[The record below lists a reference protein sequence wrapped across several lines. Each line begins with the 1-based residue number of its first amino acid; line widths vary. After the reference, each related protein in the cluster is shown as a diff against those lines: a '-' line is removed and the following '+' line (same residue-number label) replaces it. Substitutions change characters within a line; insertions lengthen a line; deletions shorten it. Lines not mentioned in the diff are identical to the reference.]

1 MPTDRPP
8 AKAAP
13 NPGTAARWKKALELR
28 LSGFTYQQ
36 IADACGYS
44 DHSSARYAIRR
55 SMQFSLAEPAEELRH
70 IEAARLDKL
79 MQFVWPKK
87 SDTEPVKA
95 NAGIG
100 DLDQRARDQSNRE
113 KDRLTRLYAKV
124 DRALKIME
132 RRARLMGV
140 DSPTLHK
147 IEADIQ
153 VPPTELSQVI
163 LENKDARNDYLKALE
178 LASGGLRL
186 TGGAGD
192 AGDSGEV
199 GAGAPSE
206 DPDRDNVGGGERGD

>member
-55 SMQFSLAEPAEELRH
+55 SMQFALAEPAEELRH

-100 DLDQRARDQSNRE
+100 DLDQRARDQANRE

-132 RRARLMGV
+132 RRAKLMGV
-140 DSPTLHK
+140 DSPLVHK

-153 VPPTELSQVI
+153 VPPTELSKVI
-163 LENKDARNDYLKALE
+163 LENKDARLDYLKALE

-186 TGGAGD
+186 AGGTSD
-192 AGDSGEV
+192 AGNSGEV

-206 DPDRDNVGGGERGD
+206 DPDRDNAGGGERGD